1 MSLREFGSKEDD
13 LRLPDESQERIQD
26 RLERIEFQLEKRVKG
41 LGNQAIGV
49 SITIG
54 AIILILVFVLLHA
67 WGKL

>member
-1 MSLREFGSKEDD
+1 MEDD
-13 LRLPDESQERIQD
+13 PRLPDESQERIQD
-26 RLERIEFQLEKRVKG
+26 RLERVEFQLEKRVKG

-54 AIILILVFVLLHA
+54 TIIMILVFVLLHA

>member
-1 MSLREFGSKEDD
+1 MEEDS
-13 LRLPDESQERIQD
+13 RLPDESQERIQD

-54 AIILILVFVLLHA
+54 TIIMILAFVLWHA
-67 WGKL
+67 WARL